1 MPTTAAAQPHKAAH
15 HRHVRCKLCAAP
27 QNCLIGRLPVEHRA
41 RLAPHIRE
49 VAFQKDECLLTEGVV
64 SDVIRIIK
72 RGTAMTT
79 RLGPDRQ
86 EHPIALLGRGS
97 LMGKFGL
104 FDQAPQLGVTSVSA
118 GRLCELRIDDL
129 QKTRAM
135 DPAFMHSLHTAMVRA
150 FGHLADW
157 SQVVQLRGLPRQL
170 MATLLLLCQEQG
182 NAVIQLP
189 SRAAL
194 ANLLSTTRG
203 SITRSLHQL
212 AELGVLRCIDRG
224 HCEVLK
230 LELSCIDAVDENV

>member
-1 MPTTAAAQPHKAAH
+1 
-15 HRHVRCKLCAAP
+15 
-27 QNCLIGRLPVEHRA
+27 
-41 RLAPHIRE
+41 
-49 VAFQKDECLLTEGVV
+49 
-64 SDVIRIIK
+64 VIRIIK